1 MNSLDELLDLQEN
14 CKKSENLCKKLYS
27 HPTKENSKTRQQGKR
42 KGEGERKVEKT
53 LRVLK
58 TSLLATFRKRR
69 EREGEKR
76 GPLNVQSFSSH
87 PN

>member
-1 MNSLDELLDLQEN
+1 MQEN
-14 CKKSENLCKKLYS
+14 CENLYKKLYI
-27 HPTKENSKTRQQGKR
+27 TAQKKIVKQRNKEKEREGEGKR
-42 KGEGERKVEKT
+42 KVQKT

-58 TSLLATFRKRR
+58 TSLLATFRR
-69 EREGEKR
+69 EREREKR